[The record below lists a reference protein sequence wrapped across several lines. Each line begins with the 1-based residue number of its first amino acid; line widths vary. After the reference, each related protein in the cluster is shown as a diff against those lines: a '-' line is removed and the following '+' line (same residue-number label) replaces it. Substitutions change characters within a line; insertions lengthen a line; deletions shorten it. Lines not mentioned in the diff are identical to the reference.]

1 MALDVKSLTGEE
13 ISAVLPALARLRM
26 VVFRDWPYLYDGTL
40 EYEETYLAKLA
51 AAPGAVCVVA
61 RDGDEI
67 VGAST
72 AAPMIEHADE
82 FAEPFEKAGF
92 DLNKIFYCGE
102 SVLLKSHRGHGLGH
116 AFFDGREAHAKKLG
130 GFTHST
136 FCRVVR
142 PDDHPLKPAD
152 YVPARRIL
160 EEARLRPGR
169 RSRRQLRL
177 EGHRPGRGDRSR
189 HAVLDEAPRRH
200 HIGAHEPPPDP
211 QGRLRAVPDRPAGHA
226 RRVAGQDRPLG
237 RGRRRDGRGG
247 AGVPRVRRDRAGGGA
262 RRAGLWQSRC
272 DAAGGGRSRSRPRQP
287 APGAGGEAPR
297 AHPRR
302 QRPCAQRR
310 RPLRQRGAA
319 RDARRAASACR
330 KS

>member
-13 ISAVLPALARLRM
+13 IRTVLPALARLRM

-51 AAPGAVCVVA
+51 AAPGAVCIVA

-116 AFFDGREAHAKKLG
+116 AFFDGREAHAKRLG

-152 YVPARRIL
+152 YVPLDGFWRK
-160 EEARLRPGR
+160 
-169 RSRRQLRL
+169 
-177 EGHRPGRGDRSR
+177 RGYAPVDGLVASYAWKDIDQDVETE
-189 HAVLDEAPRRH
+189 HADAVLDEAAHRH
-200 HIGAHEPPPDP
+200 HIRAHEPPPDP
-211 QGRLRAVPDRPAGHA
+211 QGRCRAVPDRPARHA
-226 RRVAGQDRPLG
+226 RRLAGQDRALG
-237 RGRRRDGRGG
+237 RGR
-247 AGVPRVRRDRAGGGA
+247 A
-262 RRAGLWQSRC
+262 RRPAPSCWCSPSTRPSSRRPRSARRSTATSTQRC
-272 DAAGGGRSRSRPRQP
+272 RRSPISRATASACTRSSPPSTACTSSSAAGRRAKATAATSTPRSSSRP
-287 APGAGGEAPR
+287 
-297 AHPRR
+297 
-302 QRPCAQRR
+302 
-310 RPLRQRGAA
+310 
-319 RDARRAASACR
+319 RAASACR